1 MRNRPSA
8 PPATHSSCIL
18 VDHESRTGAPSC
30 KPPLSPLRGSKSTPV
45 DLNDGLKNDN
55 LGDFV
60 RQSQRLCPSIS
71 PTLSERKAILVGTGA
86 SGIDAF
92 GHSPTGRKQTGD
104 SLRNPLYGAL

>member
-18 VDHESRTGAPSC
+18 VDHESRTEAPSC
-30 KPPLSPLRGSKSTPV
+30 KPPLSPLRGSKSTPA

-60 RQSQRLCPSIS
+60 RQSRRLCPSIS
-71 PTLSERKAILVGTGA
+71 PTLSERKVTLGGTGTN
-86 SGIDAF
+86 GIDAF

-104 SLRNPLYGAL
+104 SLRNPPYGAL